1 MCKRLL
7 VALLGTLSLA
17 SLQAQQK
24 YTNPVF
30 DQNTPDPTV
39 VQAPDG
45 TFYAYGTGGTCR
57 KSTDLVH
64 WTDEGVALERP
75 TWNDSARTDKNGKQH
90 PMRFSLWALDVSRVK
105 KDRYLVYYASAF
117 WGNETRTGLGVAEGT
132 SPTHFTDC
140 GRMFRSTEIGVQNSI
155 DPCYV
160 EEGRRK
166 YLVWGSFSGLYM
178 GQLSKD
184 GKQLKRP
191 NELTQLAG
199 KAFEGAMIF
208 KRGGYYYLFASVG
221 TCCEGERSTYRTVVG
236 RSRRLA
242 GPYVDRQG
250 GRMLDNHYETVI
262 KGNDRWRGPGHN
274 SEIITDKK
282 GQTWLLQ
289 GPCAPARPL
298 ALGPGWLAISG
309 RRNAQ
314 HHPARRSCTVGR
326 NCSHPSTKRRRMQWE
341 HSSTHSPIHY
351 IYRLLREA

>member
-7 VALLGTLSLA
+7 AALLGTLSLA

-30 DQNTPDPTV
+30 DQDTPDPTV

-75 TWNDSARTDKNGKQH
+75 TWNDSVRTDKNGKQH

-132 SPTHFTDC
+132 SPTHFTDR

-242 GPYVDRQG
+242 GPYVDKQG

-282 GQTWLLQ
+282 GQTWLLYHAFDAQ
-289 GPCAPARPL
+289 DPSKGRVLLLDRLLWDQDGWPSVAGGTPSTTPQDAPAL
-298 ALGPGWLAISG
+298 
-309 RRNAQ
+309 
-314 HHPARRSCTVGR
+314 
-326 NCSHPSTKRRRMQWE
+326 
-341 HSSTHSPIHY
+341 
-351 IYRLLREA
+351 